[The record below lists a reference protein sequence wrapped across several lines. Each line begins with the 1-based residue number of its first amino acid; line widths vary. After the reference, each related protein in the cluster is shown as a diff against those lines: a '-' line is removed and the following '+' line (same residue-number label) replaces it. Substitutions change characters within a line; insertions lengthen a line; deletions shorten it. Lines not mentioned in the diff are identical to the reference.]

1 MIWTKGAHRSAKFQ
15 TFERSHKISP
25 NLYFDRLPKVYKT
38 LAKIE
43 VQRSYSLNPEDWCK
57 IWRKTDLLF
66 QKWQEF
72 GEIWPEHSKASKTC
86 PFICFYCAK
95 YLMFDL
101 KKYRGVIFHDT
112 ERWCKIWRKTD
123 LWFGKWHEEH
133 GKFSSEHLKVLRLW
147 WDSLIQSRKSMSLKF
162 TAELCVMTM
171 KNDAKF
177 EEELTCRFKMD
188 MRNLTNLDPSTWK
201 SQIFNFN
208 VLLLSKVY
216 IFELKKYRGVIF
228 HDTEKRYK
236 IWRGIDLSFQNWHK
250 AFDKFWPE
258 HSKVLKNSTLMGSFW
273 AKYMLLKLNKY
284 RGVIFQD
291 I

>member
-1 MIWTKGAHRSAKFQ
+1 
-15 TFERSHKISP
+15 
-25 NLYFDRLPKVYKT
+25 
-38 LAKIE
+38 
-43 VQRSYSLNPEDWCK
+43 
-57 IWRKTDLLF
+57 
-66 QKWQEF
+66 
-72 GEIWPEHSKASKTC
+72 
-86 PFICFYCAK
+86 
-95 YLMFDL
+95 
-101 KKYRGVIFHDT
+101 
-112 ERWCKIWRKTD
+112 
-123 LWFGKWHEEH
+123 
-133 GKFSSEHLKVLRLW
+133 
-147 WDSLIQSRKSMSLKF
+147 MSLKF
-162 TAELCVMTM
+162 TEELCVMTM